1 MSSRNLLIHYIFIGD
16 VYSKTELI
24 EYSPLPQIE
33 IQTHND
39 TTKIFN
45 KICAEESITTNEH
58 SQIIA
63 NHSTRYFFTIL
74 PPAIFI
80 LVEVDTNYIE
90 KNAFKMIKHIN
101 EDHIPLMLD
110 EKGKINNLGKEALID
125 VIEKYQDVNN
135 ITKISDLN
143 EADSIKI
150 DGKDNVSNIIV
161 SVGNVKELEDKQIK
175 DGTEQFNKEKIPFK
189 KKIKLIVIITIIV
202 ILLLLVIV
210 LPFMLLKKHKN
221 DDDAE
226 E

>member
-33 IQTHND
+33 VQTHND

-45 KICAEESITTNEH
+45 KICSEESITTNEH

-90 KNAFKMIKHIN
+90 KYAFKMINHIN
-101 EDHIPLMLD
+101 DDHIPLMLD
-110 EKGKINNLGKEALID
+110 DKGKINNLGKEALID

-135 ITKISDLN
+135 ITKISD
-143 EADSIKI
+143 DSIKI
-150 DGKDNVSNIIV
+150 DGKDNVSNIMV
-161 SVGNVKELEDKQIK
+161 SVANVKEYEDKQVK
-175 DGTEQFNKEKIPFK
+175 DGTEQFNKEKMPFK
-189 KKIKLIVIITIIV
+189 KKMKLTIIITIIV
-202 ILLLLVIV
+202 VLLLLVII
-210 LPFMLLKKHKN
+210 LPFILLKKHKN
-221 DDDAE
+221 DDDVE
-226 E
+226 G